1 VTSLHFDIGEMSAD
15 DYDEVLCLWQKADG
29 VGLTDSDSREGV
41 QAYLNRNPG
50 LSLVARHHGRIV
62 GAILCG
68 HDGRRGYLH
77 HLAVAAEHRR
87 QGVGTA
93 LVQECLAGLA
103 QVGIQK
109 CHVWVYQANRDAQR
123 FWEKLG
129 WKDRTDLM
137 VMSREIKDC

>member
-1 VTSLHFDIGEMSAD
+1 VTSLHFGTSQMAAD
-15 DYDEVLCLWQKADG
+15 DYDEVLRLWESAEG

-87 QGVGTA
+87 QGIGAA
-93 LVQECLAGLA
+93 LVQECLTRLA

-109 CHVWVYQANRDAQR
+109 CHVWVYQGNRGAQR
-123 FWEKLG
+123 FWQKLG
-129 WKDRTDLM
+129 WKDRTDLK
-137 VMSREIKDC
+137 VMSKEIEDR